1 MVALL
6 RIADDHSEPIH
17 VSLFSRR
24 EP

>member
-1 MVALL
+1 MVALP